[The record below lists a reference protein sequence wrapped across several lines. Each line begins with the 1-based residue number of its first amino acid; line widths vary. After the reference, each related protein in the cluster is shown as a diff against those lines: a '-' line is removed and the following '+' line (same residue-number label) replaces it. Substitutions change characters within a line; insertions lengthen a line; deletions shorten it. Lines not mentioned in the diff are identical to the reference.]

1 MNIFQLVFYNI
12 NSLIFC
18 FRIFPFLVAVRR
30 PVLIHPCVRVKKI
43 HRGGI
48 VLKNDTARL
57 IIGFNGTIGQSNCQ
71 SILSISETGKLIISG
86 LTTLAKGS
94 RLIID
99 NGNVEL
105 GCNFFCNGDC
115 FIRCT
120 SSIKVGDNNMW
131 GWNIMLNTSDG
142 HYTFDSGAK
151 RPLEGTIVIGR
162 HVWLTTNIIVA
173 KNTEVASECVVAQG
187 TLVTG
192 KFSEEHCLIG
202 GVPAKIIKRG
212 YSWKA

>member
-12 NSLIFC
+12 YSLIIC

-99 NGNVEL
+99 NGNV
-105 GCNFFCNGDC
+105 
-115 FIRCT
+115 
-120 SSIKVGDNNMW
+120 
-131 GWNIMLNTSDG
+131 
-142 HYTFDSGAK
+142 AK
-151 RPLEGTIVIGR
+151 S
-162 HVWLTTNIIVA
+162 
-173 KNTEVASECVVAQG
+173 TEVASECVVVQG

>member
-12 NSLIFC
+12 YSLIFC

-86 LTTLAKGS
+86 LTALAKGS

-120 SSIKVGDNNMW
+120 SSIKVGEE
-131 GWNIMLNTSDG
+131 
-142 HYTFDSGAK
+142 
-151 RPLEGTIVIGR
+151 RPLEGTIVIGK
-162 HVWLTTNIIVA
+162 HVWLTSNIIVA

-192 KFSEEHCLIG
+192 KFSEEHCLIV